1 MNIDYAFI
9 LAAGLG
15 TRMGELGKIIPK
27 PLWPVFEK
35 SLLELQLA
43 YVQSLGIKKVFIN
56 THHQGQLVQNKITE
70 LGMKDVI
77 ISHEYELQD
86 IGGGIHRVAEKI
98 GYKGKMLVVNCDQF
112 LWLSLENIKSMQA
125 LLSEKNPVVLTSI
138 KVNPKMGYN
147 GIKISSDNQ
156 FEGLI
161 SGEAIAN
168 KKLIDT
174 YGGVC
179 IIDLERITPKLGKSK
194 FFESI
199 VSLAECRAA
208 VWNAAK
214 NEYWDF
220 GTKARFALS
229 HWELI
234 SDYNLSTSMGL
245 TLDSNSFLSFLIQ
258 QNAILPAKVSSNSY
272 GTDQDECIKLRD
284 MIIARADNKDW
295 EVYSVLQAQ
304 LKDPKSKE
312 NLLA

>member
-15 TRMGELGKIIPK
+15 TRMGELGKFIPK

-43 YVQSLGIKKVFIN
+43 YINSLGIKKVFIN
-56 THHQGQLVQNKITE
+56 THHQGQLVQKKIDE
-70 LGMKDVI
+70 LGYNQVVL
-77 ISHEYELQD
+77 SHENELQD
-86 IGGGIHRVAEKI
+86 IGGGIHRIAEKI
-98 GYKGKMLVVNCDQF
+98 GYHGKMLVVNCDQF
-112 LWLSLENIKSMQA
+112 LWLSLENIKSMA
-125 LLSEKNPVVLTSI
+125 SLLNENNHVVLTSI

-147 GIKISSDNQ
+147 GIKISNQQQ
-156 FEGLI
+156 FEGLLMGD
-161 SGEAIAN
+161 SL
-168 KKLIDT
+168 KSMKSIDT

-179 IIDLERITPKLGKSK
+179 IIDLNRLTPKAGKSK

-199 VSLAECRAA
+199 VSLNECKAS
-208 VWNAAK
+208 VWSAAK

-234 SDYNLSTSMGL
+234 SDYNLNASLGMNGE
-245 TLDSNSFLSFLIQ
+245 FLQFLIDEK
-258 QNAILPAKVSSNSY
+258 AILPEKMMANGYGSSQ
-272 GTDQDECIKLRD
+272 GETIKLQN
-284 MIIARADNKDW
+284 MTIARSESKDW
-295 EVYSVLQAQ
+295 EVYSPLLAQ
-304 LKDPKSKE
+304 SKAKD

>member
-15 TRMGELGKIIPK
+15 TRMGDLGKQIPK

-35 SLLELQLA
+35 TLLELQLA
-43 YVQSLGIKKVFIN
+43 YVHSLGIKKVFIN
-56 THHQGQLVQNKITE
+56 THHQGHLVQKKIDE
-70 LGMKDVI
+70 LKMTDVI
-77 ISHEYELQD
+77 ISHESDLQD
-86 IGGGIHRVAEKI
+86 IGGGIHRVAERI

-112 LWLSLENIKSMQA
+112 LWLSKANIASMGA
-125 LLSEKNPVVLTSI
+125 LLNEKNHVVLTSI

-147 GIKISSDNQ
+147 GIKISDNQQ

-161 SGEAIAN
+161 AGDEIAN
-168 KKLIDT
+168 LKSIDT

-179 IIDLERITPKLGKSK
+179 IIDLARLTPKKGKSK

-199 VSLAECRAA
+199 VSLSECKAA
-208 VWNAAK
+208 VWNAAN

-234 SDYNLSTSMGL
+234 SDFNLSAGVGANG
-245 TLDSNSFLSFLIQ
+245 DFLQFLIKQ
-258 QNAILPAKVSSNSY
+258 KAIIPDKVLPNSY
-272 GTDQDECIKLRD
+272 GSAQEESIILKD
-284 MIIARADNKDW
+284 MVIARSEKSEW
-295 EVYSVLQAQ
+295 EVYSPFLAQ
-304 LKDPKSKE
+304 PKTN
-312 NLLA
+312 NLIA